1 MRPMK
6 LDDMTAAVYV
16 RTGEGDFGS
25 PTIEEQIR
33 GCRDFLNRKGLRL
46 KKDLIFNDEG
56 FPGSTLKRPA
66 LARLREAVKDGT
78 VSVVVV
84 YRLDRL
90 STSLIDCLS
99 LVRREWDD
107 KCYLISVAEDFH
119 TGGPS
124 GERIF
129 DILQR
134 FLDADGSALDALQ
147 VIDSI
152 RTTKA
157 GTASASRRRF

>member
-6 LDDMTAAVYV
+6 LDQMTAAVYV

-25 PTIEEQIR
+25 MTVEEQIR
-33 GCRDFLNRKGLRL
+33 GCRDFLNRKGLKL
-46 KKDLIFNDEG
+46 KKDLIFSDEG

-66 LARLREAVKDGT
+66 LARLREAVDDGT
-78 VSVVVV
+78 VSVVIV

-90 STSLIDCLS
+90 STSLIDCVS

-107 KCYLISVAEDFH
+107 KCYLVSVSEDFH

-124 GERIF
+124 GVRIF

-134 FLDADGSALDALQ
+134 FLDADGAAMDAMQVLDSLQAAKATSA
-147 VIDSI
+147 
-152 RTTKA
+152 
-157 GTASASRRRF
+157 ASRRRF